1 MEQDSVLGEGLN
13 LHQPGWSVHSQ
24 VPSPTTTL
32 SGSGSGVLLL
42 YIKSVGEP
50 GWPVEGNLDL
60 DIIATLVLKRFSI
73 LEWQSNNALWI

>member
-60 DIIATLVLKRFSI
+60 KRFSI